1 MKKIRI
7 GMVGAGFIAKIHMA
21 AFRENYPHVEVV
33 GACASRRENAE
44 RFAAEYGV
52 PLVFDNF
59 EQLCKSDQVDVVDI
73 CTPTNLHEAVI
84 FCACENKKHVICEKP
99 LLGYYGEDRPEL
111 ERVGVEVPKTE
122 MYQKVLNKIAVL
134 EKKIRDSGIKFMYAE
149 NWVYAPAIEKMKRM
163 IKVSN
168 GVVFELRAEC
178 SHSGSQASYSR
189 RWRTSGGGSLMR
201 LGSHPIGAAI
211 HMKHFEGLTR
221 YGKPLKPVAVTAQI
235 ASLTKMEILKDRP
248 CFVATGWEDVED
260 WSVAIIDFED
270 GSKATVFSTDL
281 SLGGVKNK
289 MEIYMSNGVV
299 VANMTPNDSMIAFA
313 PVDGTWKDEY
323 ICEKLE
329 TKAGYSFP
337 SADEFWTRGYP
348 QEMKDFTLAVLED
361 RDPVSG
367 FELAKQTV
375 QVIYAAYVSAEL
387 QKKVEID

>member
-1 MKKIRI
+1 
-7 GMVGAGFIAKIHMA
+7 
-21 AFRENYPHVEVV
+21 
-33 GACASRRENAE
+33 
-44 RFAAEYGV
+44 
-52 PLVFDNF
+52 
-59 EQLCKSDQVDVVDI
+59 
-73 CTPTNLHEAVI
+73 
-84 FCACENKKHVICEKP
+84 
-99 LLGYYGEDRPEL
+99 
-111 ERVGVEVPKTE
+111 
-122 MYQKVLNKIAVL
+122 
-134 EKKIRDSGIKFMYAE
+134 
-149 NWVYAPAIEKMKRM
+149 
-163 IKVSN
+163 
-168 GVVFELRAEC
+168 
-178 SHSGSQASYSR
+178 
-189 RWRTSGGGSLMR
+189 
-201 LGSHPIGAAI
+201 
-211 HMKHFEGLTR
+211 EGLTR

-235 ASLTKMEILKDRP
+235 ASLTKMEVLKDRP